1 MGKFTSKIHVW
12 YTKIVTMLVFSG
24 DYMKRSAPC
33 SYDSFETK
41 RGMDKEPDLTEP
53 GFLSA
58 FFVGITLKEHLMDLL
73 CEWILVGHCGMD
85 DFLVN
90 DLSFHLGADVKRV
103 CHDVID
109 DTGIA
114 LNITMD
120 GR

>member
-1 MGKFTSKIHVW
+1 MGQFTAEIHVGD
-12 YTKIVTMLVFSG
+12 TKIVSILVFPG
-24 DYMKRSAPC
+24 DYMKRSSHC
-33 SYDSFETK
+33 CYDSFVMK
-41 RGMDKEPDLTEP
+41 RGMDKEPDLTGP

-73 CEWILVGHCGMD
+73 CKWILVGYCGMD

-90 DLSFHLGADVKRV
+90 DLFFHLGADVKGI

-120 GR
+120 SR

>member
-1 MGKFTSKIHVW
+1 MGQFTAEIHVGD
-12 YTKIVTMLVFSG
+12 TKIVPILVFSR
-24 DYMKRSAPC
+24 DYMKRSASC
-33 SYDSFETK
+33 SYDSFEMK
-41 RGMDKEPDLTEP
+41 RGMDKEPDLTGP

-73 CEWILVGHCGMD
+73 CEWILVGHCRMD

-90 DLSFHLGADVKRV
+90 DLFFHLGADVKSI

-109 DTGIA
+109 DTWIP

-120 GR
+120 SR